1 MAFKGCC
8 GQPASRRKARP
19 KVAVLPDN
27 PAPKD
32 GVAMIYLGSGQREV
46 RGSESG
52 LRYYV
57 GDSRRHFRADQSDV
71 DKLLRSR
78 EFMLKV

>member
-1 MAFKGCC
+1 MGLKGCC

-19 KVAVLPDN
+19 QIEQLPDN

-32 GVAMIYLGSGQREV
+32 SVDIIYLGSGQREV

>member
-1 MAFKGCC
+1 M
-8 GQPASRRKARP
+8 
-19 KVAVLPDN
+19 V
-27 PAPKD
+27 
-32 GVAMIYLGSGQREV
+32 YLGSGQREV
-46 RGSESG
+46 AGSESG